1 MAVSI
6 FSWTYSF
13 IMWNEQRY
21 MMLLNAMYTVLTRD
35 RNKIQMKLLYPYFS
49 ELYLE
54 HVNLNLL
61 INITNKISYAL
72 FEFW

>member
-21 MMLLNAMYTVLTRD
+21 MMLLNAMYTVLTRVEI
-35 RNKIQMKLLYPYFS
+35 KYKLKLLYPYFS

-61 INITNKISYAL
+61 INITNKTSYAL

>member
-1 MAVSI
+1 
-6 FSWTYSF
+6 
-13 IMWNEQRY
+13 
-21 MMLLNAMYTVLTRD
+21 MLCILFLRGIEIKYKL
-35 RNKIQMKLLYPYFS
+35 KLLYQYFS

-61 INITNKISYAL
+61 INITNKTSYAL

>member
-1 MAVSI
+1 
-6 FSWTYSF
+6 
-13 IMWNEQRY
+13 
-21 MMLLNAMYTVLTRD
+21 MLCILFLRGIEIKYIL
-35 RNKIQMKLLYPYFS
+35 KLLYPYFS

-54 HVNLNLL
+54 HVNLKLL

>member
-1 MAVSI
+1 
-6 FSWTYSF
+6 
-13 IMWNEQRY
+13 
-21 MMLLNAMYTVLTRD
+21 MLCILFLRGIEIKYKL
-35 RNKIQMKLLYPYFS
+35 KLLYPYFS

-72 FEFW
+72 FEFCNETIYENALFVCKLN

>member
-1 MAVSI
+1 
-6 FSWTYSF
+6 
-13 IMWNEQRY
+13 
-21 MMLLNAMYTVLTRD
+21 MLCILFLRGIEIKYKL
-35 RNKIQMKLLYPYFS
+35 KLLYPYFS

>member
-1 MAVSI
+1 
-6 FSWTYSF
+6 
-13 IMWNEQRY
+13 MWNEQRY

-35 RNKIQMKLLYPYFS
+35 RIKYKLKLLYPYFS

-54 HVNLNLL
+54 HVNLKLL

-72 FEFW
+72 FEF